1 MITPRVLADFNA
13 PLAAVVLKASNA
25 AELVEANSTS
35 VSVISPA
42 HEYKIL
48 IWTFESFILFKLV
61 TMASADPWVSVL
73 TMIFILDLFSESETA

>member
-1 MITPRVLADFNA
+1 MITPRALADFNA
-13 PLAAVVLKASNA
+13 PLAAVVLKESKA

-48 IWTFESFILFKLV
+48 ICL
-61 TMASADPWVSVL
+61 
-73 TMIFILDLFSESETA
+73 

>member
-1 MITPRVLADFNA
+1 MIATPRVLADFNA
-13 PLAAVVLKASNA
+13 PVAAVVLKANNA

-61 TMASADPWVSVL
+61 FEKRRSCVKDGKRKT
-73 TMIFILDLFSESETA
+73 ER